1 MPTLTEQRLWI
12 ERDCAGGCGL
22 RVTVLAKTPT
32 PLCGSPICYAKLHA
46 PRPTVCKGCGKVYG
60 RPASLVSEFCSAKCA
75 EEA

>member
-1 MPTLTEQRLWI
+1 M
-12 ERDCAGGCGL
+12 
-22 RVTVLAKTPT
+22 LAKTPT